1 MAMTPVAGQRRS
13 LKDLKVGRTAQ
24 QWPDK
29 VRLSDMADNPDN
41 PPARLD
47 PEKLEELASS
57 IRESGLLQRIVL
69 VPRDVW
75 LKARPEHDKPV
86 GEGGIGDK
94 PFVIGMGHRRRH
106 ACELA
111 GLDEAPVD
119 VRESADK
126 ARRDALIEN
135 IQRLNLSPMQEARQ
149 IEKLKSEEE
158 LSQNGVAKALGK
170 TPAWVS
176 QRLSLLDLIPEYQQA
191 VDAGGLKVEDARRL
205 SRLIPELQIAVHESR
220 LSIEA
225 GIEIA
230 KLPKDEQRMPA
241 PVPAPPPQQPLRA
254 APAGGGEPAGEG
266 LTSSRPKPGQQS
278 MPASPAGAAPGSAQH
293 ASWAGDE
300 ASFNEALRLERAAN
314 EVGNLRALRR
324 VAMQHPEKARA
335 ILRVLEEAV
344 EELRGDLPSNA

>member
-1 MAMTPVAGQRRS
+1 MTMTPVAGQRKS
-13 LKDLKVGRTAQ
+13 LKDLKVGRNAQ

-29 VRLSDMADNPDN
+29 VKLSDMADNPDN
-41 PPARLD
+41 PPSRLD
-47 PEKLEELASS
+47 PEKLEELAAS
-57 IRESGLLQRIVL
+57 IRESGLLQRIIL
-69 VPRDVW
+69 VPRDIW

-86 GEGGIGDK
+86 DQGGIGDK

-111 GLDEAPVD
+111 GLDEVPVD

-135 IQRLNLSPMQEARQ
+135 IQRLNLSPMQEAQQ
-149 IEKLKSEEE
+149 IQKLKSEEE

-170 TPAWVS
+170 TAAWVS
-176 QRLSLLDLIPEYQQA
+176 QRLSLLDLIPEHQRA
-191 VDAGGLKVEDARRL
+191 VDAGALKVEDARRL
-205 SRLIPELQIAVHESR
+205 SRLVPDLQIAVHEAR

-230 KLPKDEQRMPA
+230 KRPKDEQRMPA
-241 PVPAPPPQQPLRA
+241 PAPDPLPELPPA
-254 APAGGGEPAGEG
+254 APAGGRESVGEK
-266 LTSSRPKPGQQS
+266 LTPSGPKPERQP
-278 MPASPAGAAPGSAQH
+278 MPSASVGAAPNAAQRG
-293 ASWAGDE
+293 SWAGDE
-300 ASFNEALRLERAAN
+300 ASLHEALRMERAAN

-324 VAMQHPEKARA
+324 VAMQHPDKARI

-344 EELRGDLPSNA
+344 EELRGDLPANA